1 MTSVTESR
9 RNTSPV
15 SAAPTPNPGR
25 RPGTGNA
32 ATATRTRT
40 RRASNT
46 AVWTVLGPLGVFA
59 LIIAAWYVVSYLV
72 LDDKRRFL
80 MPPPHEV
87 VTDGLFGHNGREM
100 IDGLMQ
106 TAIVSMIGL
115 ACAAVIGVAW
125 AVAMHQARWLE
136 TALFPYAVVLQCIPI
151 LALVPLLGFWFGF
164 GLQSRVLVCTIIALF
179 PMVSNTLFGLKS
191 VDRGYLDLFAL
202 RKASRWTT
210 LKKLEFPAALPA
222 IFAGLR
228 ISAGLA
234 VVGAVVSDFFFKQ
247 GSVGIGMLIDNYRAR
262 LQSPQ
267 LFAAVLLASV
277 FGVAVFMS
285 FGWLSNRIIGNWSK
299 NKF

>member
-1 MTSVTESR
+1 MWAIVG
-9 RNTSPV
+9 PV
-15 SAAPTPNPGR
+15 
-25 RPGTGNA
+25 
-32 ATATRTRT
+32 
-40 RRASNT
+40 
-46 AVWTVLGPLGVFA
+46 GVFA
-59 LIIAAWYVVSYLV
+59 VIIAAWYFVSYV
-72 LDDKRRFL
+72 LLDPSRRFL
-80 MPPPHEV
+80 MPPPHAV
-87 VTDGLFGHNGREM
+87 ISDGLFGPNGREM
-100 IDGLMQ
+100 LDGLMQ
-106 TAIVSMIGL
+106 TAMVSMIGL
-115 ACAAVIGVAW
+115 ACAVVIGIAW

-191 VDRGYLDLFAL
+191 VDTGYLDLFAL

-210 LKKLEFPAALPA
+210 LQKLEFPSALSA
-222 IFAGLR
+222 IFAGAR

-267 LFAAVLLASV
+267 LFAAVLLASL
-277 FGVAVFMS
+277 FGVAIFMF
-285 FGWLSNRIIGNWSK
+285 FGWLSRQVVGRWSK
-299 NKF
+299 SQF